1 MKITAQQIQ
10 ANSTQLLKQAKKIEK
25 TEQVMN
31 SRMAE
36 KLHRDFA
43 SAGSNVDFIKNR
55 IASHNNQL
63 INHENK
69 VSENQFIRQKIAEVK
84 QFLAKGDNTQA
95 WNIIES
101 TTFNNKQVLNVMF
114 DKNAP
119 LSVQADYVEMLV
131 LKNKVELDRE
141 FKKLQIA
148 SLNLSSLS
156 AEPSMITQGRAGVEL
171 TQNPGTH
178 LLDGKRVMDLL
189 S

>member
-25 TEQVMN
+25 TEQVTI

-43 SAGSNVDFIKNR
+43 SAGSNVDFIKNK

-63 INHENK
+63 ISYENK
-69 VSENQFIRQKIAEVK
+69 ISENQFIRQKVAEVK
-84 QFLAKGDNTQA
+84 QLLSKGDNAQA
-95 WNIIES
+95 WNVIEA
-101 TTFNNKQVLNVMF
+101 TTFNNKQVLSAMF

-119 LSVQADYVEMLV
+119 LSIQADYVEMLV

-141 FKKLQIA
+141 FRKLQIA

-156 AEPSMITQGRAGVEL
+156 ADPSMITQGRTGAEL
-171 TQNPGTH
+171 TKNPETH
-178 LLDGKRVMDLL
+178 LLDGKRVMDLI

>member
-25 TEQVMN
+25 TEQVTI

-43 SAGSNVDFIKNR
+43 SAGSNVDFIKNK

-63 INHENK
+63 ISYENK
-69 VSENQFIRQKIAEVK
+69 ISENQFIRQKVAEVK
-84 QFLAKGDNTQA
+84 QLLSKGDNAQA
-95 WNIIES
+95 WNVIEA
-101 TTFNNKQVLNVMF
+101 TTFNNKQVLSAMF

-119 LSVQADYVEMLV
+119 LSIQADYVEMLV

-141 FKKLQIA
+141 FRKLQIA

-156 AEPSMITQGRAGVEL
+156 ADPSMITQGRTGSEL
-171 TQNPGTH
+171 TKNPETH
-178 LLDGKRVMDLL
+178 LLDGKRVMDLI